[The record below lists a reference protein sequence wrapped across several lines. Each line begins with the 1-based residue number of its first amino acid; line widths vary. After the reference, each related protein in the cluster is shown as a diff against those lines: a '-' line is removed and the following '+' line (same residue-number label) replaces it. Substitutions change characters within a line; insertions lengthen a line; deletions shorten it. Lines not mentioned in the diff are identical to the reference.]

1 MAESG
6 IDLGYDLSALL
17 TDDFDI
23 ESAIDFDDLLGTP
36 KNQEFYELTSKTMP
50 VNESPPN
57 LKTATPLSRTQLKL
71 QLMRDQALMEQERQA
86 QERARQA
93 QAQAQAQA
101 MQPRPPATAM
111 KVPLHSLAVD
121 VPPQVLQVQTKLA
134 NPTRY
139 HVIQKQKSQV
149 RQYLSESFQAPG
161 GANFLTNLH
170 HNGVPQTHSAPG
182 MATVPPGSMTGV
194 MPQQPVAHSHPF
206 QVSCPSPDPVAMSP
220 ALSSGATSTSEAEDL
235 IDDLLSLE
243 SSSLAS
249 DSFKTSDNSLPG
261 TDINIKNEPF
271 VLSDAELHAL
281 AKDRQKK
288 DNHNMIERRRRF
300 NINDRIKELGTL
312 LPKNNDPYYE
322 IVRDV
327 RPNKG
332 TILKSSVEYIK
343 CLKNE
348 VQRLKQSEIRQ
359 KQIEHINRRLQLR
372 VQELERQMKSHGL
385 PLSEFNFQGYSYN
398 SYQKNQNQPP
408 PTTMLPPI
416 MLSDPN
422 KKMPDV
428 ITDATLSLSAME
440 ELMDDDEPVNGDP
453 MLSSPNDLS
462 GEQLLT
468 SPTHPGQDSLLCEPR
483 LPTPTSHIEHVDGDT
498 LDIDMI
504 A

>member
-17 TDDFDI
+17 SDDFDI

-50 VNESPPN
+50 INESPPN

-93 QAQAQAQA
+93 QAQA
-101 MQPRPPATAM
+101 MQQRPPASAM
-111 KVPLHSLAVD
+111 KVPLHSLAVE

-149 RQYLSESFQAPG
+149 RQYLSESFQSPG
-161 GANFLTNLH
+161 NAHFLNNLQ
-170 HNGVPQTHSAPG
+170 NPVQQTHSAPG
-182 MATVPPGSMTGV
+182 MGGAVPVGPLI
-194 MPQQPVAHSHPF
+194 PQQSLVHSHPF
-206 QVSCPSPDPVAMSP
+206 QVPCPSPDAVAMSP

-261 TDINIKNEPF
+261 NDINIKNEPF

-385 PLSEFNFQGYSYN
+385 PLSEFNFQGYNSPYN

-408 PTTMLPPI
+408 PSVLLPPI

-428 ITDATLSLSAME
+428 INDAALSLSTME

-468 SPTHPGQDSLLCEPR
+468 SPAHPSQDSLLCEPR
-483 LPTPTSHIEHVDGDT
+483 LPTPTSHIEQVDGDT